1 MLFVLVMEVLNAL
14 IHEADWRAIFSPL
27 PERIKHR
34 ASVYADDLVIF
45 LSPDGSD
52 FHQHA
57 PHLGLVRGR
66 VRTRR
71 ECRQVRHHTYLVLT
85 AVD

>member
-1 MLFVLVMEVLNAL
+1 MEVLNAL

-52 FHQHA
+52 FTNMRRI
-57 PHLGLVRGR
+57 LDFRGR
-66 VRTRR
+66 VRTCH
-71 ECRQVRHHTYLVLT
+71 ECPQVRHHAYLVLT
-85 AVD
+85 ATD